1 MATNNVSS
9 FLQVI
14 GQGVKPNMFNVDI
27 QFPTGFNDATI
38 NDLAGGALAS
48 EGVAGAEV
56 AQTLSWAERAG
67 SLASK
72 AGTVWE
78 ISS

>member
-27 QFPTGFNDATI
+27 QFPAGFNDATI
-38 NDLAGGALAS
+38 NDLAGGELAS
-48 EGVAGAEV
+48 EGAGAV
-56 AQTLSWAERAG
+56 SYTHLTLPTSD
-67 SLASK
+67 L
-72 AGTVWE
+72 V
-78 ISS
+78 